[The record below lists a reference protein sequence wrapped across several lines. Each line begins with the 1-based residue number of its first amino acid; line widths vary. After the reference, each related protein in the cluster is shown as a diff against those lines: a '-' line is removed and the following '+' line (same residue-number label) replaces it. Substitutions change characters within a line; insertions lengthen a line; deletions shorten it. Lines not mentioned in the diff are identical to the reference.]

1 MSRSKSNFWLGL
13 LFQAILIVF
22 VLWAIF
28 PVFFILQA
36 ALRPGQSLY
45 STELVLWP
53 PDATLGNFLHMFTEE
68 PLLIWLSNSLKI
80 AGLTTVAALV
90 ISTSAAYALSR
101 WQFIGRNGS
110 LIFLLAL
117 QAFPSLLSLVAIYQ
131 ILQGLQLINNHL
143 GLVMAYTAG
152 ALVFSTWNMKG
163 YFDTIPIDLEEAA
176 LIDGASP
183 TQAFLRVVLP
193 LVQPALAV
201 TALFAFLGGWN
212 EFVMANVL
220 MTGKEMWTLP
230 VGLFSLQRDYRIPWG
245 YFAAGAVVNAIPVML
260 LFLGLQRY
268 LVSGL
273 AAGSVKG

>member
-1 MSRSKSNFWLGL
+1 MTRSMRNRLLGL
-13 LFQAILIVF
+13 LFQIILIIF

-53 PDATLGNFLHMFTEE
+53 SDATLDNFRHMFTEE
-68 PLLIWLSNSLKI
+68 SLLIWLGNSLKI

-101 WQFIGRNGS
+101 WQFIGRHTS
-110 LIFLLAL
+110 LILLLAL

-152 ALVFSTWNMKG
+152 ALVFCTWNMKG
-163 YFDTIPIDLEEAA
+163 YFDTIPVDLEEAA

-193 LVQPALAV
+193 LVQPALAA

-212 EFVMANVL
+212 EFVIANVL
-220 MTGKEMWTLP
+220 MTGEEMWTLP

-245 YFAAGAVVNAIPVML
+245 YFAAGAVVNAVPVML

>member
-1 MSRSKSNFWLGL
+1 
-13 LFQAILIVF
+13 
-22 VLWAIF
+22 
-28 PVFFILQA
+28 
-36 ALRPGQSLY
+36 
-45 STELVLWP
+45 
-53 PDATLGNFLHMFTEE
+53 
-68 PLLIWLSNSLKI
+68 LLIWLSNSLKI
-80 AGLTTVAALV
+80 AGLTTVMALI
-90 ISTSAAYALSR
+90 ISTSAAYAISR